1 MADKRADLAAK
12 NAAELDREL
21 DEYIESLKKKAD
33 GKLRKP
39 EVTEEN
45 WQEEFEKVPAFMTK
59 TPTQEEIDSNPALAA
74 LQALKYED
82 DDPVAKAEAYKED
95 GNYAYK
101 NKKFHDAI
109 VAYTEGIKAKCKNV
123 ELNAILYTNRATAQ
137 WCLGNYRSA
146 INDATVARK
155 LQPTYMKAILRGA
168 SACVEVQRYDEAL
181 KWCDDGLAIEP
192 ENKKLLDLRNK
203 SVTEQKRVQRDQRK
217 AMMKEKKEKSKVEAL
232 LSAVKDRGVHLEH
245 QDDLTRSISDGGL
258 DVKVHLDTDGVLH
271 WPVLFVYPE
280 FNQTDL
286 ISSFNE
292 NDRISDHLH
301 TMFEVESPPWDVEK
315 KYKPESLEVYFE
327 DASSEKLCLVKNN
340 KCLKDVLSDSS
351 VFNHVAS
358 IYADFLEQKKAFTKE
373 RVQLPQD
380 WFGRPTWTQFHCKNA
395 LYISD
400 FCKKNVEGYYKSIY
414 KYFFVMNNEATH
426 RCDELRVICYYDN
439 HRSEQHP
446 RKTFLEHTSG
456 LDFSLAYF
464 CDSDLQNLLPQDQ
477 QTKVGHHKRTHFTV
491 LQRREL
497 EKIFSESQYLTP
509 QKRESISQQLGITEE
524 VIQTWFKN
532 RRVKWRKDQRKRQS
546 VVVSTPP
553 SLSTGLYFHYFGHVP
568 YPSSKLMLKDA
579 RMLYGSAASPQD

>member
-1 MADKRADLAAK
+1 MADKRPDLAAK
-12 NAAELDREL
+12 KAAELDREL

-109 VAYTEGIKAKCKNV
+109 VAYTEGIKAKCNNV

-203 SVTEQKRVQRDQRK
+203 SVAEQKRVQRDQRK
-217 AMMKEKKEKSKVEAL
+217 AVIKEKKEKSKVEAL

-258 DVKVHLDTDGVLH
+258 DVKVLLDTDGVLH

-301 TMFEVESPPWDVEK
+301 TMFEVESPPWDIEN

-340 KCLKDVLSDSS
+340 KCLKDVLSDSRS
-351 VFNHVAS
+351 YICINRQL
-358 IYADFLEQKKAFTKE
+358 FLIPKE
-373 RVQLPQD
+373 KP
-380 WFGRPTWTQFHCKNA
+380 
-395 LYISD
+395 
-400 FCKKNVEGYYKSIY
+400 KSTILWL
-414 KYFFVMNNEATH
+414 KCFILYFFVSRLLVRERTPSFIILSKDSPFRTTFRKKKEKKIPPPRGSQKKNSFEPKNPPPPPPHPAS
-426 RCDELRVICYYDN
+426 RVKWSVRKVAVVESAN
-439 HRSEQHP
+439 HILFTAVQ
-446 RKTFLEHTSG
+446 
-456 LDFSLAYF
+456 
-464 CDSDLQNLLPQDQ
+464 PQDQ

-532 RRVKWRKDQRKRQS
+532 RRVKWRKEQRKRQS
-546 VVVSTPP
+546 VAVSTPP

-579 RMLYGSAASPQD
+579 RMLYGSAASSQD

>member
-12 NAAELDREL
+12 KAAELDREL

-109 VAYTEGIKAKCKNV
+109 VAYTEGIKAKCNNV

-192 ENKKLLDLRNK
+192 VNKKLLDLRNK
-203 SVTEQKRVQRDQRK
+203 SVAEQKRVQRDQRK
-217 AMMKEKKEKSKVEAL
+217 AMIKEKKEKSKVEAL

-340 KCLKDVLSDSS
+340 KCLKDVLSDSRLLVRERTPS
-351 VFNHVAS
+351 FIILS
-358 IYADFLEQKKAFTKE
+358 KESSFRTIY
-373 RVQLPQD
+373 
-380 WFGRPTWTQFHCKNA
+380 
-395 LYISD
+395 
-400 FCKKNVEGYYKSIY
+400 
-414 KYFFVMNNEATH
+414 
-426 RCDELRVICYYDN
+426 
-439 HRSEQHP
+439 
-446 RKTFLEHTSG
+446 
-456 LDFSLAYF
+456 
-464 CDSDLQNLLPQDQ
+464 
-477 QTKVGHHKRTHFTV
+477 
-491 LQRREL
+491 LQRYQVER
-497 EKIFSESQYLTP
+497 
-509 QKRESISQQLGITEE
+509 
-524 VIQTWFKN
+524 
-532 RRVKWRKDQRKRQS
+532 
-546 VVVSTPP
+546 
-553 SLSTGLYFHYFGHVP
+553 
-568 YPSSKLMLKDA
+568 
-579 RMLYGSAASPQD
+579 